1 MEDIINLFE
10 DQVANLNKPIDMYE
24 KTFDEIRKT
33 TQPYLTI
40 DNVGKYLIFRDDNSG
55 SGAQTDTYTAYE
67 IINEDKKNPLVS
79 LSDNSKKVFIMPN
92 VGGRVFKHKKNKSK
106 QNKSKQSKSKQ
117 NKSKQNKFKQNKS
130 KKNKKV
136 KSKK

>member
-1 MEDIINLFE
+1 MENKNINLFE
-10 DQVANLNKPIDMYE
+10 DQVADLNKPIDIYD
-24 KTFDEIRKT
+24 KSYDEIRNA

-79 LSDNSKKVFIMPN
+79 LSDNAKKVFIMPN

-106 QNKSKQSKSKQ
+106 RNKSKK
-117 NKSKQNKFKQNKS
+117 NKS

>member
-1 MEDIINLFE
+1 MENKNINLFE
-10 DQVANLNKPIDMYE
+10 NQVANLNKPIDIYD
-24 KTFDEIRKT
+24 KSYDEIRNA

-55 SGAQTDTYTAYE
+55 SGAQTDTYTAYQ

-79 LSDNSKKVFIMPN
+79 LSDNKKKVFIMSN
-92 VGGRVFKHKKNKSK
+92 YGGRLLKHKKNKSK
-106 QNKSKQSKSKQ
+106 KSKSK
-117 NKSKQNKFKQNKS
+117 KSKSKKSKS
-130 KKNKKV
+130 KKNKRV

>member
-1 MEDIINLFE
+1 MGDIINLFE

-24 KTFDEIRKT
+24 KTFDEIRNA

-55 SGAQTDTYTAYE
+55 SGAQTDTYNAYQ

-79 LSDNSKKVFIMPN
+79 LSDNAKKVFIMPN
-92 VGGRVFKHKKNKSK
+92 VGGRVFKYKKNKSK
-106 QNKSKQSKSKQ
+106 RNKSKK
-117 NKSKQNKFKQNKS
+117 NKS

>member
-1 MEDIINLFE
+1 MENINLFE
-10 DQVANLNKPIDMYE
+10 NQVANLNKPIDIYD
-24 KTFDEIRKT
+24 KSYDEIRKSV
-33 TQPYLTI
+33 QPYLTI

-55 SGAQTDTYTAYE
+55 SGAQTDTYTAYQ

-79 LSDNSKKVFIMPN
+79 LSDNAKKVFIMPN
-92 VGGRVFKHKKNKSK
+92 IGGRLLKHKKNKFKKNKSK
-106 QNKSKQSKSKQ
+106 QNKSER
-117 NKSKQNKFKQNKS
+117 NKSKQNKS

>member
-1 MEDIINLFE
+1 MENININLFE
-10 DQVANLNKPIDMYE
+10 NQVANLNKPIDIYD
-24 KTFDEIRKT
+24 KSYDEIRNA

-79 LSDNSKKVFIMPN
+79 LSDNAKKVFIMPN

-106 QNKSKQSKSKQ
+106 RNKSKK
-117 NKSKQNKFKQNKS
+117 NKS

>member
-1 MEDIINLFE
+1 MENKNINLFE
-10 DQVANLNKPIDMYE
+10 DQVANLNKPIDIYD
-24 KTFDEIRKT
+24 KSYDEIRNA

-79 LSDNSKKVFIMPN
+79 LSDNAKKVFIMPN

-106 QNKSKQSKSKQ
+106 RNKSKK
-117 NKSKQNKFKQNKS
+117 NKS

>member
-1 MEDIINLFE
+1 LENKNINLFE
-10 DQVANLNKPIDMYE
+10 DQVADLNKPIDIYD
-24 KTFDEIRKT
+24 KSYDEIRNA

-79 LSDNSKKVFIMPN
+79 LSDNAKKVFIMPN

-106 QNKSKQSKSKQ
+106 RNKSKK
-117 NKSKQNKFKQNKS
+117 NKS

>member
-24 KTFDEIRKT
+24 KTFDEIRNA

-106 QNKSKQSKSKQ
+106 RNKSKR
-117 NKSKQNKFKQNKS
+117 NKSKKSKS
-130 KKNKKV
+130 KKNKRV